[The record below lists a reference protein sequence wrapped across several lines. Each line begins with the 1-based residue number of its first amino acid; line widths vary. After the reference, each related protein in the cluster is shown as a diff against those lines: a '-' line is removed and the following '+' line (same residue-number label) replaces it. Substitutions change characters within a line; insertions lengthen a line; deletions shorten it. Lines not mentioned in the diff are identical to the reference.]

1 MRKTF
6 LFCGMA
12 LASLMAVPV
21 NALENSP
28 SPLVQVEDGSGIF
41 VTLPRMSGEA
51 ELRTASNISGTLFIN
66 GTGASETF
74 QVSCEGLTDDVE
86 LIAPAG
92 FSVSPS
98 VVSKDAKDVDVTVT
112 FNSWKNEGY
121 GILYLKSGMV
131 RRKVVLRA
139 YGTPLE
145 KKALSLDNN
154 LFVGDDAFEVT
165 KRDGFEIDAD
175 KGYTVEVKVKASD
188 EKTVFNPYFITEDG
202 YGFKGGISGK
212 GMSKYNSTSE
222 LSISN
227 PATHGGDFYNND
239 GEFHVYRYAVTPDKR
254 VFIYRDGLAVDTV
267 RMADLGNQPDW
278 TDETGDYVENLVKNP
293 GFEGEWNWSAS
304 RNIVTD
310 IEGWNVSPFDQYN
323 STQEIIDSC
332 EIDMNQDESNHALS
346 VDRYMW
352 SDGWAAAEISQI
364 VDVAPNETYSFSA
377 LAKGGLKS
385 DGTILGSLRISEVQ
399 NPDKNKKISVTSEDF
414 ETYAT
419 DYTTSADCRQLR
431 IACYLERDK
440 WGASITPIVVDNVK
454 LTGKSRL
461 YKQMIGYEN
470 SGAEVEYMTFDLTGA
485 YAPEFAVI
493 NTSVDSLSIN
503 GTGANQTFTV
513 SASALQSDKPIMI
526 TAPAGFSVSPAELP
540 YNAEN
545 AEVTVTNTSTKKGTY
560 GKLVLRSGSVRAYVA
575 LSGEGTPLEQKEIS
589 GDNIYDPASGTF
601 EISEAD
607 GFKPDMSKG
616 YTVEFKAKV
625 ADADMVFSPYFL
637 TSDGT
642 GFKGYVSGEGMG
654 KYNSSSELS
663 ISNPATHGG
672 SFYNDDDEYHVYR
685 YAVTPD
691 KRVFIYRDG
700 LAVDTV
706 RMADLGAQADWTV
719 ETGDYA
725 ENLVKNPGFE
735 GEWNWSASR
744 NIVTDIEGW
753 NVSPFDQY
761 NSTQNIANCEIDN
774 VQDYDNHALEVRR
787 YMWSDGWAAGEIS
800 QIVDVAPNETYSFSA
815 LAKGGIK
822 SDGTILGSLRI
833 REVQDSEKG
842 KNISVTSDE
851 FETYATDYT
860 TSADCKQLRISCYLE
875 RDKWGASI
883 SALTVDNVK
892 LTGKS
897 RVYKQMIGY
906 ENDGAEIEYMK
917 YDLSGA
923 YAPLASSIAVS
934 SDSLSIKGTG
944 ASQTFTVSASALQS
958 DKPIKITAP
967 AGFSVS
973 PAELPYNA
981 ENAEVTVTNTST
993 KKGTYGK
1000 LVLRSGSV
1008 RAYVA
1013 LSGEG
1018 TPLEQKEISGDNIY
1032 DPASGTFEISEADG
1046 FKPDMSKGYTVEFKA
1061 KVADADMVFSPY
1073 FLTSDGTGFKGY
1085 VSGEGM
1091 GKYNSSS
1098 ELSISNPATHGG
1110 SFYNDDDE
1118 YHVYRY
1124 AVTPDK
1130 RVFIYRD
1137 GLAVD
1142 TVRMA
1147 DLGAQADWTVETG
1160 DYAENLVKN
1169 PGFEGEWN
1177 WSASRNIVTDIE
1189 GWNVSPFDQYN
1200 STQNIANCEIDN
1212 VQDYDNHALEVRRY
1226 MWSDGWAAGE
1236 ISQIVDVAPNET
1248 YSFSALAKGGIKSDG
1263 TILGSLRIRE
1273 VQDSEKGKNISVT
1286 SDEFE
1291 TYATDYTTS
1300 ADCKQLRIV
1309 CYLERDKWGASISAL
1324 TVDNVKLT
1332 GKSRV
1337 YKQMIGYEN
1346 DGAEIEYMKY
1356 DLSGAYAPL
1365 ASSIAVS
1372 SDSLSIKGTGASQ
1385 TFTVSAS
1392 ALQSDKPIKITAPA
1406 GFSVSPAE
1414 LPYNAENAEVTVT
1427 NTSTK
1432 KGTYG
1437 KLVLRS
1443 GSARAYVHLWGEG
1456 TPLERKDI
1464 SSNQNIAVEG
1474 SDGAEVAEADG
1485 FVPDMSK
1492 GYTVEFRAKTSDL
1505 KGGVYPYFL
1514 TNDGLGFKGYVS
1526 GEGMG
1531 KYNSTSELSISNPYM
1546 VSGSFYN
1553 DDEEYHTYRYAVT
1566 SDKRVFIYRDGLAID
1581 TVRMA
1586 DLGGQADWT
1595 DETGDYVENLVK
1607 NPGFEGEWDWSAS
1620 RNIVTDI
1627 EGWNV
1632 SPFDQYNSTQTIAN
1646 CEIDNVQDYDNH
1658 ALEVRR
1664 YMWNDGWA
1672 AGEISQV
1679 VDVAPNETYSFS
1691 ALAKGGIKSD
1701 GTILGSLRIREV
1713 QDSEKGK
1720 NISVTSDEFET
1731 YATDYTTSADCK
1743 QLRIVCYLERDKWG
1757 ASISALTVDNVKLM
1771 GKSRSYKQMVG
1782 YTNVGS
1788 DIEYFT
1794 YDLTGAY
1801 APSVSEISDN
1811 TAIGDIESSDNGV
1824 KVYVDNGY
1832 VYVTGVSDD
1841 AVAVLYDLS
1850 GKMLERREL
1859 SNGNGLALPY
1869 KGVFIV
1875 KVNEYGKSNSYK
1887 VMY

>member
-51 ELRTASNISGTLFIN
+51 GLRTASNISGTLFIN

-399 NPDKNKKISVTSEDF
+399 NPDNNKKISVTSEDF

-485 YAPEFAVI
+485 YSPEFAVI
-493 NTSVDSLSIN
+493 NTSVDSLSIK
-503 GTGANQTFTV
+503 GTGASQTFTV
-513 SASALQSDKPIMI
+513 NASALQSDKPIKI

-616 YTVEFKAKV
+616 YTVEFKAKA

-815 LAKGGIK
+815 LAKGGLK
-822 SDGTILGSLRI
+822 DDGTILGSLRI

-860 TSADCKQLRISCYLE
+860 TSADCKQLRIS
-875 RDKWGASI
+875 
-883 SALTVDNVK
+883 
-892 LTGKS
+892 
-897 RVYKQMIGY
+897 
-906 ENDGAEIEYMK
+906 
-917 YDLSGA
+917 
-923 YAPLASSIAVS
+923 
-934 SDSLSIKGTG
+934 
-944 ASQTFTVSASALQS
+944 
-958 DKPIKITAP
+958 
-967 AGFSVS
+967 
-973 PAELPYNA
+973 
-981 ENAEVTVTNTST
+981 
-993 KKGTYGK
+993 
-1000 LVLRSGSV
+1000 
-1008 RAYVA
+1008 
-1013 LSGEG
+1013 
-1018 TPLEQKEISGDNIY
+1018 
-1032 DPASGTFEISEADG
+1032 
-1046 FKPDMSKGYTVEFKA
+1046 
-1061 KVADADMVFSPY
+1061 
-1073 FLTSDGTGFKGY
+1073 
-1085 VSGEGM
+1085 
-1091 GKYNSSS
+1091 
-1098 ELSISNPATHGG
+1098 
-1110 SFYNDDDE
+1110 
-1118 YHVYRY
+1118 
-1124 AVTPDK
+1124 
-1130 RVFIYRD
+1130 
-1137 GLAVD
+1137 
-1142 TVRMA
+1142 
-1147 DLGAQADWTVETG
+1147 
-1160 DYAENLVKN
+1160 
-1169 PGFEGEWN
+1169 
-1177 WSASRNIVTDIE
+1177 
-1189 GWNVSPFDQYN
+1189 
-1200 STQNIANCEIDN
+1200 
-1212 VQDYDNHALEVRRY
+1212 
-1226 MWSDGWAAGE
+1226 
-1236 ISQIVDVAPNET
+1236 
-1248 YSFSALAKGGIKSDG
+1248 
-1263 TILGSLRIRE
+1263 
-1273 VQDSEKGKNISVT
+1273 
-1286 SDEFE
+1286 
-1291 TYATDYTTS
+1291 
-1300 ADCKQLRIV
+1300 

-1492 GYTVEFRAKTSDL
+1492 GYTVELRAKTSDL

-1531 KYNSTSELSISNPYM
+1531 KYNSNSELSISNPYM

-1566 SDKRVFIYRDGLAID
+1566 PDKRVFIYRDGLAID

-1620 RNIVTDI
+1620 RNIVTNI

-1679 VDVAPNETYSFS
+1679 VDVAPNETYSLS
-1691 ALAKGGIKSD
+1691 ALAKGGLKDD

-1731 YATDYTTSADCK
+1731 YATDYTTSAECK
-1743 QLRIVCYLERDKWG
+1743 QLRISCYLERDKWG

>member
-1 MRKTF
+1 
-6 LFCGMA
+6 MA

-493 NTSVDSLSIN
+493 NTSVDSLSIK
-503 GTGANQTFTV
+503 GTGASQTFTV
-513 SASALQSDKPIMI
+513 NASALQSDKPIMI

-616 YTVEFKAKV
+616 YTVEFKAKA

-642 GFKGYVSGEGMG
+642 GFKGYVSGEGIG

-800 QIVDVAPNETYSFSA
+800 QVVDVAPNETYSFSA

-860 TSADCKQLRISCYLE
+860 TSADCKQLRIS
-875 RDKWGASI
+875 
-883 SALTVDNVK
+883 
-892 LTGKS
+892 
-897 RVYKQMIGY
+897 
-906 ENDGAEIEYMK
+906 
-917 YDLSGA
+917 
-923 YAPLASSIAVS
+923 
-934 SDSLSIKGTG
+934 
-944 ASQTFTVSASALQS
+944 
-958 DKPIKITAP
+958 
-967 AGFSVS
+967 
-973 PAELPYNA
+973 
-981 ENAEVTVTNTST
+981 
-993 KKGTYGK
+993 
-1000 LVLRSGSV
+1000 
-1008 RAYVA
+1008 
-1013 LSGEG
+1013 
-1018 TPLEQKEISGDNIY
+1018 
-1032 DPASGTFEISEADG
+1032 
-1046 FKPDMSKGYTVEFKA
+1046 
-1061 KVADADMVFSPY
+1061 
-1073 FLTSDGTGFKGY
+1073 
-1085 VSGEGM
+1085 
-1091 GKYNSSS
+1091 
-1098 ELSISNPATHGG
+1098 
-1110 SFYNDDDE
+1110 
-1118 YHVYRY
+1118 
-1124 AVTPDK
+1124 
-1130 RVFIYRD
+1130 
-1137 GLAVD
+1137 
-1142 TVRMA
+1142 
-1147 DLGAQADWTVETG
+1147 
-1160 DYAENLVKN
+1160 
-1169 PGFEGEWN
+1169 
-1177 WSASRNIVTDIE
+1177 
-1189 GWNVSPFDQYN
+1189 
-1200 STQNIANCEIDN
+1200 
-1212 VQDYDNHALEVRRY
+1212 
-1226 MWSDGWAAGE
+1226 
-1236 ISQIVDVAPNET
+1236 
-1248 YSFSALAKGGIKSDG
+1248 
-1263 TILGSLRIRE
+1263 
-1273 VQDSEKGKNISVT
+1273 
-1286 SDEFE
+1286 
-1291 TYATDYTTS
+1291 
-1300 ADCKQLRIV
+1300 

-1531 KYNSTSELSISNPYM
+1531 KYNSNSELSISNPYM

-1566 SDKRVFIYRDGLAID
+1566 PDKRVFIYRDGLAID

-1620 RNIVTDI
+1620 RNIVTNI

-1691 ALAKGGIKSD
+1691 ALAKGGLKDD

-1731 YATDYTTSADCK
+1731 YATDYTTSAECK
-1743 QLRIVCYLERDKWG
+1743 QLRISCYLERDKWG

>member
-41 VTLPRMSGEA
+41 VTLPRMSGDA

-239 GEFHVYRYAVTPDKR
+239 GGFHVYRYAVTPDKR

-493 NTSVDSLSIN
+493 NTSVDSLSIK
-503 GTGANQTFTV
+503 GTGASQTFTV
-513 SASALQSDKPIMI
+513 NASALQSDKPIMI

-560 GKLVLRSGSVRAYVA
+560 GKLVLRGGSVRAYVA

-589 GDNIYDPASGTF
+589 GDNIYAPASGTF

-616 YTVEFKAKV
+616 YTVEFKAKA

-800 QIVDVAPNETYSFSA
+800 QVVDVAPNETYSFSA

-944 ASQTFTVSASALQS
+944 ASQTFTVSASALQ
-958 DKPIKITAP
+958 
-967 AGFSVS
+967 
-973 PAELPYNA
+973 N
-981 ENAEVTVTNTST
+981 
-993 KKGTYGK
+993 
-1000 LVLRSGSV
+1000 
-1008 RAYVA
+1008 
-1013 LSGEG
+1013 
-1018 TPLEQKEISGDNIY
+1018 
-1032 DPASGTFEISEADG
+1032 
-1046 FKPDMSKGYTVEFKA
+1046 
-1061 KVADADMVFSPY
+1061 
-1073 FLTSDGTGFKGY
+1073 
-1085 VSGEGM
+1085 
-1091 GKYNSSS
+1091 
-1098 ELSISNPATHGG
+1098 
-1110 SFYNDDDE
+1110 
-1118 YHVYRY
+1118 
-1124 AVTPDK
+1124 
-1130 RVFIYRD
+1130 
-1137 GLAVD
+1137 
-1142 TVRMA
+1142 
-1147 DLGAQADWTVETG
+1147 
-1160 DYAENLVKN
+1160 
-1169 PGFEGEWN
+1169 
-1177 WSASRNIVTDIE
+1177 
-1189 GWNVSPFDQYN
+1189 
-1200 STQNIANCEIDN
+1200 
-1212 VQDYDNHALEVRRY
+1212 
-1226 MWSDGWAAGE
+1226 
-1236 ISQIVDVAPNET
+1236 
-1248 YSFSALAKGGIKSDG
+1248 
-1263 TILGSLRIRE
+1263 
-1273 VQDSEKGKNISVT
+1273 
-1286 SDEFE
+1286 
-1291 TYATDYTTS
+1291 
-1300 ADCKQLRIV
+1300 
-1309 CYLERDKWGASISAL
+1309 
-1324 TVDNVKLT
+1324 
-1332 GKSRV
+1332 
-1337 YKQMIGYEN
+1337 
-1346 DGAEIEYMKY
+1346 
-1356 DLSGAYAPL
+1356 
-1365 ASSIAVS
+1365 
-1372 SDSLSIKGTGASQ
+1372 
-1385 TFTVSAS
+1385 
-1392 ALQSDKPIKITAPA
+1392 DKPIKITAPA

-1531 KYNSTSELSISNPYM
+1531 KYNSNSELSISNPYM

-1566 SDKRVFIYRDGLAID
+1566 PDKRVFIYRDGLAID

-1632 SPFDQYNSTQTIAN
+1632 NPFDQYNSTQTIAN

-1691 ALAKGGIKSD
+1691 ALAKGGLKDD

-1731 YATDYTTSADCK
+1731 YATDYTTSAECK
-1743 QLRIVCYLERDKWG
+1743 QLRISCYLERDKWG

-1794 YDLTGAY
+1794 YDITGAY

>member
-493 NTSVDSLSIN
+493 NTSVDSLSIK
-503 GTGANQTFTV
+503 GTGASQTFTV
-513 SASALQSDKPIMI
+513 NASALQSDKPIMI

-616 YTVEFKAKV
+616 YTVEFKAK
-625 ADADMVFSPYFL
+625 ATDADMVFSPYFL

-642 GFKGYVSGEGMG
+642 GFKGYVSGEGIG

-663 ISNPATHGG
+663 ISNPATHSGE
-672 SFYNDDDEYHVYR
+672 FYNDDDEYHVYR

-800 QIVDVAPNETYSFSA
+800 QVVDVAPNETYSFSA

-958 DKPIKITAP
+958 DKPI
-967 AGFSVS
+967 
-973 PAELPYNA
+973 
-981 ENAEVTVTNTST
+981 
-993 KKGTYGK
+993 
-1000 LVLRSGSV
+1000 
-1008 RAYVA
+1008 
-1013 LSGEG
+1013 
-1018 TPLEQKEISGDNIY
+1018 
-1032 DPASGTFEISEADG
+1032 
-1046 FKPDMSKGYTVEFKA
+1046 M
-1061 KVADADMVFSPY
+1061 
-1073 FLTSDGTGFKGY
+1073 
-1085 VSGEGM
+1085 
-1091 GKYNSSS
+1091 
-1098 ELSISNPATHGG
+1098 
-1110 SFYNDDDE
+1110 
-1118 YHVYRY
+1118 
-1124 AVTPDK
+1124 
-1130 RVFIYRD
+1130 
-1137 GLAVD
+1137 
-1142 TVRMA
+1142 
-1147 DLGAQADWTVETG
+1147 
-1160 DYAENLVKN
+1160 
-1169 PGFEGEWN
+1169 
-1177 WSASRNIVTDIE
+1177 
-1189 GWNVSPFDQYN
+1189 
-1200 STQNIANCEIDN
+1200 
-1212 VQDYDNHALEVRRY
+1212 
-1226 MWSDGWAAGE
+1226 
-1236 ISQIVDVAPNET
+1236 
-1248 YSFSALAKGGIKSDG
+1248 
-1263 TILGSLRIRE
+1263 
-1273 VQDSEKGKNISVT
+1273 
-1286 SDEFE
+1286 
-1291 TYATDYTTS
+1291 
-1300 ADCKQLRIV
+1300 
-1309 CYLERDKWGASISAL
+1309 
-1324 TVDNVKLT
+1324 
-1332 GKSRV
+1332 
-1337 YKQMIGYEN
+1337 
-1346 DGAEIEYMKY
+1346 
-1356 DLSGAYAPL
+1356 
-1365 ASSIAVS
+1365 
-1372 SDSLSIKGTGASQ
+1372 
-1385 TFTVSAS
+1385 
-1392 ALQSDKPIKITAPA
+1392 ITAPA

-1566 SDKRVFIYRDGLAID
+1566 PDKRVFIYRDGLAID

-1632 SPFDQYNSTQTIAN
+1632 NPFDQYNSTQTIAN

-1664 YMWNDGWA
+1664 YMWSDGWA

-1731 YATDYTTSADCK
+1731 YATDYTTSAECK
-1743 QLRIVCYLERDKWG
+1743 QLRISCYLERDKWG

>member
-41 VTLPRMSGEA
+41 VTMPRMSGEA

-493 NTSVDSLSIN
+493 NTSVDSLSIK
-503 GTGANQTFTV
+503 GTGASQTFTV
-513 SASALQSDKPIMI
+513 NASALQSDKPIKI

-540 YNAEN
+540 YNASN

-601 EISEAD
+601 EISDAD

-616 YTVEFKAKV
+616 YTVEFKAK
-625 ADADMVFSPYFL
+625 ATDADMVFSPYFL

-800 QIVDVAPNETYSFSA
+800 QVVDVAPNETYSFSA
-815 LAKGGIK
+815 LAKGGLK
-822 SDGTILGSLRI
+822 DDGTILGSLRI

-923 YAPLASSIAVS
+923 YAPLASA
-934 SDSLSIKGTG
+934 
-944 ASQTFTVSASALQS
+944 
-958 DKPIKITAP
+958 
-967 AGFSVS
+967 
-973 PAELPYNA
+973 
-981 ENAEVTVTNTST
+981 
-993 KKGTYGK
+993 
-1000 LVLRSGSV
+1000 
-1008 RAYVA
+1008 
-1013 LSGEG
+1013 
-1018 TPLEQKEISGDNIY
+1018 
-1032 DPASGTFEISEADG
+1032 
-1046 FKPDMSKGYTVEFKA
+1046 
-1061 KVADADMVFSPY
+1061 
-1073 FLTSDGTGFKGY
+1073 
-1085 VSGEGM
+1085 
-1091 GKYNSSS
+1091 
-1098 ELSISNPATHGG
+1098 
-1110 SFYNDDDE
+1110 
-1118 YHVYRY
+1118 
-1124 AVTPDK
+1124 
-1130 RVFIYRD
+1130 
-1137 GLAVD
+1137 
-1142 TVRMA
+1142 
-1147 DLGAQADWTVETG
+1147 
-1160 DYAENLVKN
+1160 
-1169 PGFEGEWN
+1169 
-1177 WSASRNIVTDIE
+1177 
-1189 GWNVSPFDQYN
+1189 
-1200 STQNIANCEIDN
+1200 
-1212 VQDYDNHALEVRRY
+1212 
-1226 MWSDGWAAGE
+1226 
-1236 ISQIVDVAPNET
+1236 
-1248 YSFSALAKGGIKSDG
+1248 
-1263 TILGSLRIRE
+1263 
-1273 VQDSEKGKNISVT
+1273 
-1286 SDEFE
+1286 
-1291 TYATDYTTS
+1291 
-1300 ADCKQLRIV
+1300 
-1309 CYLERDKWGASISAL
+1309 
-1324 TVDNVKLT
+1324 
-1332 GKSRV
+1332 
-1337 YKQMIGYEN
+1337 
-1346 DGAEIEYMKY
+1346 
-1356 DLSGAYAPL
+1356 
-1365 ASSIAVS
+1365 IAVS

-1526 GEGMG
+1526 SEGMG
-1531 KYNSTSELSISNPYM
+1531 KYNSNSELSISNPYM

-1566 SDKRVFIYRDGLAID
+1566 PDKRVFIYRDGLAID

-1632 SPFDQYNSTQTIAN
+1632 NPFDQYNSTQTIAN

-1664 YMWNDGWA
+1664 YMWSDGWA

-1691 ALAKGGIKSD
+1691 ALAKGGLKDD

-1731 YATDYTTSADCK
+1731 YATDYTTSAECK
-1743 QLRIVCYLERDKWG
+1743 QLRISCYLERDKWG

>member
-503 GTGANQTFTV
+503 GTGASQTFTV
-513 SASALQSDKPIMI
+513 NASALQSDKPIKI

-589 GDNIYDPASGTF
+589 GDNIYDPASGIF

-616 YTVEFKAKV
+616 YTVEFKAK
-625 ADADMVFSPYFL
+625 ATDADMVFSPYFL

-800 QIVDVAPNETYSFSA
+800 QVVDVAPNETYSFSA

-923 YAPLASSIAVS
+923 YAPLASAIAVS
-934 SDSLSIKGTG
+934 SDS
-944 ASQTFTVSASALQS
+944 
-958 DKPIKITAP
+958 
-967 AGFSVS
+967 
-973 PAELPYNA
+973 
-981 ENAEVTVTNTST
+981 
-993 KKGTYGK
+993 
-1000 LVLRSGSV
+1000 
-1008 RAYVA
+1008 
-1013 LSGEG
+1013 
-1018 TPLEQKEISGDNIY
+1018 
-1032 DPASGTFEISEADG
+1032 
-1046 FKPDMSKGYTVEFKA
+1046 M
-1061 KVADADMVFSPY
+1061 
-1073 FLTSDGTGFKGY
+1073 
-1085 VSGEGM
+1085 
-1091 GKYNSSS
+1091 
-1098 ELSISNPATHGG
+1098 
-1110 SFYNDDDE
+1110 
-1118 YHVYRY
+1118 
-1124 AVTPDK
+1124 
-1130 RVFIYRD
+1130 
-1137 GLAVD
+1137 
-1142 TVRMA
+1142 
-1147 DLGAQADWTVETG
+1147 
-1160 DYAENLVKN
+1160 
-1169 PGFEGEWN
+1169 
-1177 WSASRNIVTDIE
+1177 
-1189 GWNVSPFDQYN
+1189 
-1200 STQNIANCEIDN
+1200 
-1212 VQDYDNHALEVRRY
+1212 
-1226 MWSDGWAAGE
+1226 
-1236 ISQIVDVAPNET
+1236 
-1248 YSFSALAKGGIKSDG
+1248 
-1263 TILGSLRIRE
+1263 
-1273 VQDSEKGKNISVT
+1273 
-1286 SDEFE
+1286 
-1291 TYATDYTTS
+1291 
-1300 ADCKQLRIV
+1300 
-1309 CYLERDKWGASISAL
+1309 
-1324 TVDNVKLT
+1324 
-1332 GKSRV
+1332 
-1337 YKQMIGYEN
+1337 
-1346 DGAEIEYMKY
+1346 
-1356 DLSGAYAPL
+1356 
-1365 ASSIAVS
+1365 
-1372 SDSLSIKGTGASQ
+1372 SIKGTGASQ

-1531 KYNSTSELSISNPYM
+1531 KYNSNSELSISNPYM

-1566 SDKRVFIYRDGLAID
+1566 PDKRVFIYRDGLAID

-1620 RNIVTDI
+1620 RNIVTNI

-1691 ALAKGGIKSD
+1691 ALAKGGLKDD

-1731 YATDYTTSADCK
+1731 YATDYTTSAECK
-1743 QLRIVCYLERDKWG
+1743 QLRISCYLERDKWG

>member
-41 VTLPRMSGEA
+41 VTMPRMSGEA

-493 NTSVDSLSIN
+493 NTSVDSLSIK
-503 GTGANQTFTV
+503 GTGASQTFTV
-513 SASALQSDKPIMI
+513 NASALQSDKPIKI

-540 YNAEN
+540 YNASN

-601 EISEAD
+601 EISDAD

-616 YTVEFKAKV
+616 YTVEFKAK
-625 ADADMVFSPYFL
+625 ATDADMVFSPYFL

-663 ISNPATHGG
+663 ISNPATHSGE
-672 SFYNDDDEYHVYR
+672 FYNDDDEYHVYR

-800 QIVDVAPNETYSFSA
+800 QVVDVAPNETYSFSA

-923 YAPLASSIAVS
+923 YAPLASA
-934 SDSLSIKGTG
+934 
-944 ASQTFTVSASALQS
+944 
-958 DKPIKITAP
+958 
-967 AGFSVS
+967 
-973 PAELPYNA
+973 
-981 ENAEVTVTNTST
+981 
-993 KKGTYGK
+993 
-1000 LVLRSGSV
+1000 
-1008 RAYVA
+1008 
-1013 LSGEG
+1013 
-1018 TPLEQKEISGDNIY
+1018 
-1032 DPASGTFEISEADG
+1032 
-1046 FKPDMSKGYTVEFKA
+1046 
-1061 KVADADMVFSPY
+1061 
-1073 FLTSDGTGFKGY
+1073 
-1085 VSGEGM
+1085 
-1091 GKYNSSS
+1091 
-1098 ELSISNPATHGG
+1098 
-1110 SFYNDDDE
+1110 
-1118 YHVYRY
+1118 
-1124 AVTPDK
+1124 
-1130 RVFIYRD
+1130 
-1137 GLAVD
+1137 
-1142 TVRMA
+1142 
-1147 DLGAQADWTVETG
+1147 
-1160 DYAENLVKN
+1160 
-1169 PGFEGEWN
+1169 
-1177 WSASRNIVTDIE
+1177 
-1189 GWNVSPFDQYN
+1189 
-1200 STQNIANCEIDN
+1200 
-1212 VQDYDNHALEVRRY
+1212 
-1226 MWSDGWAAGE
+1226 
-1236 ISQIVDVAPNET
+1236 
-1248 YSFSALAKGGIKSDG
+1248 
-1263 TILGSLRIRE
+1263 
-1273 VQDSEKGKNISVT
+1273 
-1286 SDEFE
+1286 
-1291 TYATDYTTS
+1291 
-1300 ADCKQLRIV
+1300 
-1309 CYLERDKWGASISAL
+1309 
-1324 TVDNVKLT
+1324 
-1332 GKSRV
+1332 
-1337 YKQMIGYEN
+1337 
-1346 DGAEIEYMKY
+1346 
-1356 DLSGAYAPL
+1356 
-1365 ASSIAVS
+1365 IAVS

-1526 GEGMG
+1526 SEGMG
-1531 KYNSTSELSISNPYM
+1531 KYNSNSELSISNPYM

-1566 SDKRVFIYRDGLAID
+1566 PDKRVFIYRDGLAID

-1632 SPFDQYNSTQTIAN
+1632 NPFDQYNSTQTIAN

-1664 YMWNDGWA
+1664 YMWSDGWA

-1691 ALAKGGIKSD
+1691 ALAKGGLKDD

-1731 YATDYTTSADCK
+1731 YATDYTTSAECK
-1743 QLRIVCYLERDKWG
+1743 QLRISCYLERDKWG

>member
-12 LASLMAVPV
+12 LASLMAAPV

-41 VTLPRMSGEA
+41 VTLPRMSGDA

-493 NTSVDSLSIN
+493 NTSVDSLSIK
-503 GTGANQTFTV
+503 GTGASQTFTV
-513 SASALQSDKPIMI
+513 NASALQSDKPIKI

-616 YTVEFKAKV
+616 YTVEFKAK
-625 ADADMVFSPYFL
+625 ATDADMVFSPYFL

-642 GFKGYVSGEGMG
+642 GFKGYVSGEGIG

-706 RMADLGAQADWTV
+706 RMADLGTQADWTV

-944 ASQTFTVSASALQS
+944 ASQTFTV
-958 DKPIKITAP
+958 
-967 AGFSVS
+967 
-973 PAELPYNA
+973 N
-981 ENAEVTVTNTST
+981 
-993 KKGTYGK
+993 
-1000 LVLRSGSV
+1000 
-1008 RAYVA
+1008 
-1013 LSGEG
+1013 
-1018 TPLEQKEISGDNIY
+1018 
-1032 DPASGTFEISEADG
+1032 
-1046 FKPDMSKGYTVEFKA
+1046 
-1061 KVADADMVFSPY
+1061 
-1073 FLTSDGTGFKGY
+1073 
-1085 VSGEGM
+1085 
-1091 GKYNSSS
+1091 
-1098 ELSISNPATHGG
+1098 
-1110 SFYNDDDE
+1110 
-1118 YHVYRY
+1118 
-1124 AVTPDK
+1124 
-1130 RVFIYRD
+1130 
-1137 GLAVD
+1137 
-1142 TVRMA
+1142 
-1147 DLGAQADWTVETG
+1147 
-1160 DYAENLVKN
+1160 
-1169 PGFEGEWN
+1169 
-1177 WSASRNIVTDIE
+1177 
-1189 GWNVSPFDQYN
+1189 
-1200 STQNIANCEIDN
+1200 
-1212 VQDYDNHALEVRRY
+1212 
-1226 MWSDGWAAGE
+1226 
-1236 ISQIVDVAPNET
+1236 
-1248 YSFSALAKGGIKSDG
+1248 
-1263 TILGSLRIRE
+1263 
-1273 VQDSEKGKNISVT
+1273 
-1286 SDEFE
+1286 
-1291 TYATDYTTS
+1291 
-1300 ADCKQLRIV
+1300 
-1309 CYLERDKWGASISAL
+1309 
-1324 TVDNVKLT
+1324 
-1332 GKSRV
+1332 
-1337 YKQMIGYEN
+1337 
-1346 DGAEIEYMKY
+1346 
-1356 DLSGAYAPL
+1356 
-1365 ASSIAVS
+1365 
-1372 SDSLSIKGTGASQ
+1372 
-1385 TFTVSAS
+1385 AS

-1566 SDKRVFIYRDGLAID
+1566 PDKRVFIYRDGLAID

-1691 ALAKGGIKSD
+1691 ALAKGGLKDD

-1731 YATDYTTSADCK
+1731 YATDYTTSAECK
-1743 QLRIVCYLERDKWG
+1743 QLRISCYLERDKWG
-1757 ASISALTVDNVKLM
+1757 ASISALTVDNVQLM

-1832 VYVTGVSDD
+1832 VYVTGVYDD

>member
-503 GTGANQTFTV
+503 GTGASQTFTV
-513 SASALQSDKPIMI
+513 NASALQSDKPIKI

-616 YTVEFKAKV
+616 YTVEFKAKA

-1000 LVLRSGSV
+1000 LVLRSGS
-1008 RAYVA
+1008 
-1013 LSGEG
+1013 
-1018 TPLEQKEISGDNIY
+1018 
-1032 DPASGTFEISEADG
+1032 
-1046 FKPDMSKGYTVEFKA
+1046 
-1061 KVADADMVFSPY
+1061 
-1073 FLTSDGTGFKGY
+1073 
-1085 VSGEGM
+1085 
-1091 GKYNSSS
+1091 
-1098 ELSISNPATHGG
+1098 
-1110 SFYNDDDE
+1110 
-1118 YHVYRY
+1118 
-1124 AVTPDK
+1124 
-1130 RVFIYRD
+1130 
-1137 GLAVD
+1137 
-1142 TVRMA
+1142 
-1147 DLGAQADWTVETG
+1147 
-1160 DYAENLVKN
+1160 
-1169 PGFEGEWN
+1169 
-1177 WSASRNIVTDIE
+1177 
-1189 GWNVSPFDQYN
+1189 
-1200 STQNIANCEIDN
+1200 
-1212 VQDYDNHALEVRRY
+1212 
-1226 MWSDGWAAGE
+1226 
-1236 ISQIVDVAPNET
+1236 
-1248 YSFSALAKGGIKSDG
+1248 
-1263 TILGSLRIRE
+1263 
-1273 VQDSEKGKNISVT
+1273 
-1286 SDEFE
+1286 
-1291 TYATDYTTS
+1291 
-1300 ADCKQLRIV
+1300 
-1309 CYLERDKWGASISAL
+1309 
-1324 TVDNVKLT
+1324 
-1332 GKSRV
+1332 
-1337 YKQMIGYEN
+1337 
-1346 DGAEIEYMKY
+1346 
-1356 DLSGAYAPL
+1356 
-1365 ASSIAVS
+1365 
-1372 SDSLSIKGTGASQ
+1372 
-1385 TFTVSAS
+1385 
-1392 ALQSDKPIKITAPA
+1392 
-1406 GFSVSPAE
+1406 
-1414 LPYNAENAEVTVT
+1414 
-1427 NTSTK
+1427 
-1432 KGTYG
+1432 
-1437 KLVLRS
+1437 
-1443 GSARAYVHLWGEG
+1443 ARAYVHLWGEG
-1456 TPLERKDI
+1456 TPLERRDI

-1566 SDKRVFIYRDGLAID
+1566 PDKRVFIYRDGLAID

-1620 RNIVTDI
+1620 RNIVTNI

-1691 ALAKGGIKSD
+1691 ALAKGGLKDD

-1731 YATDYTTSADCK
+1731 YATDYTTSAECK
-1743 QLRIVCYLERDKWG
+1743 QLRISCYLERDKWG

>member
-51 ELRTASNISGTLFIN
+51 GLRTASNISGTLFIN

-454 LTGKSRL
+454 LTGKLRL

-493 NTSVDSLSIN
+493 NTSVDSLSIK
-503 GTGANQTFTV
+503 GTGASQTFTV
-513 SASALQSDKPIMI
+513 NASALQSDKPIMI

-616 YTVEFKAKV
+616 YTVEFKAKA

-923 YAPLASSIAVS
+923 YAPLASAIAVS
-934 SDSLSIKGTG
+934 SDS
-944 ASQTFTVSASALQS
+944 
-958 DKPIKITAP
+958 
-967 AGFSVS
+967 
-973 PAELPYNA
+973 
-981 ENAEVTVTNTST
+981 
-993 KKGTYGK
+993 
-1000 LVLRSGSV
+1000 
-1008 RAYVA
+1008 
-1013 LSGEG
+1013 
-1018 TPLEQKEISGDNIY
+1018 
-1032 DPASGTFEISEADG
+1032 
-1046 FKPDMSKGYTVEFKA
+1046 M
-1061 KVADADMVFSPY
+1061 
-1073 FLTSDGTGFKGY
+1073 
-1085 VSGEGM
+1085 
-1091 GKYNSSS
+1091 
-1098 ELSISNPATHGG
+1098 
-1110 SFYNDDDE
+1110 
-1118 YHVYRY
+1118 
-1124 AVTPDK
+1124 
-1130 RVFIYRD
+1130 
-1137 GLAVD
+1137 
-1142 TVRMA
+1142 
-1147 DLGAQADWTVETG
+1147 
-1160 DYAENLVKN
+1160 
-1169 PGFEGEWN
+1169 
-1177 WSASRNIVTDIE
+1177 
-1189 GWNVSPFDQYN
+1189 
-1200 STQNIANCEIDN
+1200 
-1212 VQDYDNHALEVRRY
+1212 
-1226 MWSDGWAAGE
+1226 
-1236 ISQIVDVAPNET
+1236 
-1248 YSFSALAKGGIKSDG
+1248 
-1263 TILGSLRIRE
+1263 
-1273 VQDSEKGKNISVT
+1273 
-1286 SDEFE
+1286 
-1291 TYATDYTTS
+1291 
-1300 ADCKQLRIV
+1300 
-1309 CYLERDKWGASISAL
+1309 
-1324 TVDNVKLT
+1324 
-1332 GKSRV
+1332 
-1337 YKQMIGYEN
+1337 
-1346 DGAEIEYMKY
+1346 
-1356 DLSGAYAPL
+1356 
-1365 ASSIAVS
+1365 
-1372 SDSLSIKGTGASQ
+1372 SIKGTGASQ

-1566 SDKRVFIYRDGLAID
+1566 PDKRVFIYRDGLAID

-1620 RNIVTDI
+1620 RNIVTNI

-1691 ALAKGGIKSD
+1691 ALAKGGLKDD

-1731 YATDYTTSADCK
+1731 YATDYTTSAECK
-1743 QLRIVCYLERDKWG
+1743 QLRISCYLERDKWG

>member
-145 KKALSLDNN
+145 KKALSLGNN

-503 GTGANQTFTV
+503 GTGASQTFTV
-513 SASALQSDKPIMI
+513 NASALQSDKPIKI

-616 YTVEFKAKV
+616 YTVEFKAK
-625 ADADMVFSPYFL
+625 ATDADMVFSPYFL

-642 GFKGYVSGEGMG
+642 GFKGYVSGEGIG

-663 ISNPATHGG
+663 ISNPATHSGE
-672 SFYNDDDEYHVYR
+672 FYNDDDEYHVYR

-923 YAPLASSIAVS
+923 YAPLASAIAVS
-934 SDSLSIKGTG
+934 SDS
-944 ASQTFTVSASALQS
+944 
-958 DKPIKITAP
+958 
-967 AGFSVS
+967 
-973 PAELPYNA
+973 
-981 ENAEVTVTNTST
+981 
-993 KKGTYGK
+993 
-1000 LVLRSGSV
+1000 
-1008 RAYVA
+1008 
-1013 LSGEG
+1013 
-1018 TPLEQKEISGDNIY
+1018 
-1032 DPASGTFEISEADG
+1032 
-1046 FKPDMSKGYTVEFKA
+1046 M
-1061 KVADADMVFSPY
+1061 
-1073 FLTSDGTGFKGY
+1073 
-1085 VSGEGM
+1085 
-1091 GKYNSSS
+1091 
-1098 ELSISNPATHGG
+1098 
-1110 SFYNDDDE
+1110 
-1118 YHVYRY
+1118 
-1124 AVTPDK
+1124 
-1130 RVFIYRD
+1130 
-1137 GLAVD
+1137 
-1142 TVRMA
+1142 
-1147 DLGAQADWTVETG
+1147 
-1160 DYAENLVKN
+1160 
-1169 PGFEGEWN
+1169 
-1177 WSASRNIVTDIE
+1177 
-1189 GWNVSPFDQYN
+1189 
-1200 STQNIANCEIDN
+1200 
-1212 VQDYDNHALEVRRY
+1212 
-1226 MWSDGWAAGE
+1226 
-1236 ISQIVDVAPNET
+1236 
-1248 YSFSALAKGGIKSDG
+1248 
-1263 TILGSLRIRE
+1263 
-1273 VQDSEKGKNISVT
+1273 
-1286 SDEFE
+1286 
-1291 TYATDYTTS
+1291 
-1300 ADCKQLRIV
+1300 
-1309 CYLERDKWGASISAL
+1309 
-1324 TVDNVKLT
+1324 
-1332 GKSRV
+1332 
-1337 YKQMIGYEN
+1337 
-1346 DGAEIEYMKY
+1346 
-1356 DLSGAYAPL
+1356 
-1365 ASSIAVS
+1365 
-1372 SDSLSIKGTGASQ
+1372 SIKGTGASQ

-1531 KYNSTSELSISNPYM
+1531 KYNSNSELSISNPYM

-1566 SDKRVFIYRDGLAID
+1566 PDKRVFIYRDGLAID

-1632 SPFDQYNSTQTIAN
+1632 NPFDQYNSTQTIAN

-1664 YMWNDGWA
+1664 YMWSDGWA

-1691 ALAKGGIKSD
+1691 ALAKGGLKDD

-1731 YATDYTTSADCK
+1731 YATDYTTSAECK
-1743 QLRIVCYLERDKWG
+1743 QLRISCYLERDKWG

>member
-493 NTSVDSLSIN
+493 NTSVDSLSIK
-503 GTGANQTFTV
+503 GTGASQTFTV
-513 SASALQSDKPIMI
+513 NASALQSDKPIMI

-575 LSGEGTPLEQKEIS
+575 LSGEGTPLEQKEIT
-589 GDNIYDPASGTF
+589 GDNIYDAASGTF
-601 EISEAD
+601 EISDAD

-616 YTVEFKAKV
+616 YTVEFKVKA
-625 ADADMVFSPYFL
+625 ADADKVFSPYFL
-637 TSDGT
+637 TSDGL

-923 YAPLASSIAVS
+923 YAPLASAIAVS
-934 SDSLSIKGTG
+934 SDS
-944 ASQTFTVSASALQS
+944 
-958 DKPIKITAP
+958 
-967 AGFSVS
+967 
-973 PAELPYNA
+973 
-981 ENAEVTVTNTST
+981 
-993 KKGTYGK
+993 
-1000 LVLRSGSV
+1000 
-1008 RAYVA
+1008 
-1013 LSGEG
+1013 
-1018 TPLEQKEISGDNIY
+1018 
-1032 DPASGTFEISEADG
+1032 
-1046 FKPDMSKGYTVEFKA
+1046 M
-1061 KVADADMVFSPY
+1061 
-1073 FLTSDGTGFKGY
+1073 
-1085 VSGEGM
+1085 
-1091 GKYNSSS
+1091 
-1098 ELSISNPATHGG
+1098 
-1110 SFYNDDDE
+1110 
-1118 YHVYRY
+1118 
-1124 AVTPDK
+1124 
-1130 RVFIYRD
+1130 
-1137 GLAVD
+1137 
-1142 TVRMA
+1142 
-1147 DLGAQADWTVETG
+1147 
-1160 DYAENLVKN
+1160 
-1169 PGFEGEWN
+1169 
-1177 WSASRNIVTDIE
+1177 
-1189 GWNVSPFDQYN
+1189 
-1200 STQNIANCEIDN
+1200 
-1212 VQDYDNHALEVRRY
+1212 
-1226 MWSDGWAAGE
+1226 
-1236 ISQIVDVAPNET
+1236 
-1248 YSFSALAKGGIKSDG
+1248 
-1263 TILGSLRIRE
+1263 
-1273 VQDSEKGKNISVT
+1273 
-1286 SDEFE
+1286 
-1291 TYATDYTTS
+1291 
-1300 ADCKQLRIV
+1300 
-1309 CYLERDKWGASISAL
+1309 
-1324 TVDNVKLT
+1324 
-1332 GKSRV
+1332 
-1337 YKQMIGYEN
+1337 
-1346 DGAEIEYMKY
+1346 
-1356 DLSGAYAPL
+1356 
-1365 ASSIAVS
+1365 
-1372 SDSLSIKGTGASQ
+1372 SIKGTGASQ

-1566 SDKRVFIYRDGLAID
+1566 PDKRVFIYRDGLAID

-1632 SPFDQYNSTQTIAN
+1632 NPFDQYNSTQTIAN

-1664 YMWNDGWA
+1664 YMWSDGWA

-1691 ALAKGGIKSD
+1691 ALAKGGLKDD

-1731 YATDYTTSADCK
+1731 YATDYTTSAECK
-1743 QLRIVCYLERDKWG
+1743 QLRISCYLERDKWG

>member
-1 MRKTF
+1 
-6 LFCGMA
+6 
-12 LASLMAVPV
+12 
-21 NALENSP
+21 
-28 SPLVQVEDGSGIF
+28 
-41 VTLPRMSGEA
+41 
-51 ELRTASNISGTLFIN
+51 
-66 GTGASETF
+66 
-74 QVSCEGLTDDVE
+74 
-86 LIAPAG
+86 
-92 FSVSPS
+92 
-98 VVSKDAKDVDVTVT
+98 
-112 FNSWKNEGY
+112 
-121 GILYLKSGMV
+121 
-131 RRKVVLRA
+131 
-139 YGTPLE
+139 
-145 KKALSLDNN
+145 
-154 LFVGDDAFEVT
+154 
-165 KRDGFEIDAD
+165 
-175 KGYTVEVKVKASD
+175 
-188 EKTVFNPYFITEDG
+188 
-202 YGFKGGISGK
+202 
-212 GMSKYNSTSE
+212 
-222 LSISN
+222 
-227 PATHGGDFYNND
+227 
-239 GEFHVYRYAVTPDKR
+239 
-254 VFIYRDGLAVDTV
+254 
-267 RMADLGNQPDW
+267 
-278 TDETGDYVENLVKNP
+278 
-293 GFEGEWNWSAS
+293 
-304 RNIVTD
+304 
-310 IEGWNVSPFDQYN
+310 
-323 STQEIIDSC
+323 
-332 EIDMNQDESNHALS
+332 
-346 VDRYMW
+346 
-352 SDGWAAAEISQI
+352 
-364 VDVAPNETYSFSA
+364 
-377 LAKGGLKS
+377 
-385 DGTILGSLRISEVQ
+385 
-399 NPDKNKKISVTSEDF
+399 
-414 ETYAT
+414 
-419 DYTTSADCRQLR
+419 
-431 IACYLERDK
+431 
-440 WGASITPIVVDNVK
+440 
-454 LTGKSRL
+454 
-461 YKQMIGYEN
+461 
-470 SGAEVEYMTFDLTGA
+470 
-485 YAPEFAVI
+485 
-493 NTSVDSLSIN
+493 
-503 GTGANQTFTV
+503 
-513 SASALQSDKPIMI
+513 
-526 TAPAGFSVSPAELP
+526 
-540 YNAEN
+540 
-545 AEVTVTNTSTKKGTY
+545 
-560 GKLVLRSGSVRAYVA
+560 
-575 LSGEGTPLEQKEIS
+575 
-589 GDNIYDPASGTF
+589 
-601 EISEAD
+601 
-607 GFKPDMSKG
+607 
-616 YTVEFKAKV
+616 
-625 ADADMVFSPYFL
+625 
-637 TSDGT
+637 
-642 GFKGYVSGEGMG
+642 
-654 KYNSSSELS
+654 
-663 ISNPATHGG
+663 
-672 SFYNDDDEYHVYR
+672 
-685 YAVTPD
+685 
-691 KRVFIYRDG
+691 
-700 LAVDTV
+700 
-706 RMADLGAQADWTV
+706 
-719 ETGDYA
+719 
-725 ENLVKNPGFE
+725 
-735 GEWNWSASR
+735 
-744 NIVTDIEGW
+744 
-753 NVSPFDQY
+753 
-761 NSTQNIANCEIDN
+761 
-774 VQDYDNHALEVRR
+774 
-787 YMWSDGWAAGEIS
+787 
-800 QIVDVAPNETYSFSA
+800 
-815 LAKGGIK
+815 
-822 SDGTILGSLRI
+822 
-833 REVQDSEKG
+833 
-842 KNISVTSDE
+842 
-851 FETYATDYT
+851 
-860 TSADCKQLRISCYLE
+860 
-875 RDKWGASI
+875 
-883 SALTVDNVK
+883 
-892 LTGKS
+892 
-897 RVYKQMIGY
+897 
-906 ENDGAEIEYMK
+906 
-917 YDLSGA
+917 
-923 YAPLASSIAVS
+923 
-934 SDSLSIKGTG
+934 
-944 ASQTFTVSASALQS
+944 
-958 DKPIKITAP
+958 
-967 AGFSVS
+967 
-973 PAELPYNA
+973 
-981 ENAEVTVTNTST
+981 
-993 KKGTYGK
+993 
-1000 LVLRSGSV
+1000 
-1008 RAYVA
+1008 
-1013 LSGEG
+1013 
-1018 TPLEQKEISGDNIY
+1018 
-1032 DPASGTFEISEADG
+1032 
-1046 FKPDMSKGYTVEFKA
+1046 
-1061 KVADADMVFSPY
+1061 
-1073 FLTSDGTGFKGY
+1073 
-1085 VSGEGM
+1085 
-1091 GKYNSSS
+1091 
-1098 ELSISNPATHGG
+1098 
-1110 SFYNDDDE
+1110 
-1118 YHVYRY
+1118 
-1124 AVTPDK
+1124 
-1130 RVFIYRD
+1130 
-1137 GLAVD
+1137 
-1142 TVRMA
+1142 
-1147 DLGAQADWTVETG
+1147 
-1160 DYAENLVKN
+1160 
-1169 PGFEGEWN
+1169 
-1177 WSASRNIVTDIE
+1177 
-1189 GWNVSPFDQYN
+1189 
-1200 STQNIANCEIDN
+1200 
-1212 VQDYDNHALEVRRY
+1212 

-1365 ASSIAVS
+1365 ASAIAVS
-1372 SDSLSIKGTGASQ
+1372 SDSMSIKGTGASQ

-1531 KYNSTSELSISNPYM
+1531 KYNSNSELSISNPYM

-1566 SDKRVFIYRDGLAID
+1566 PDKRVFIYRDGLAID

-1620 RNIVTDI
+1620 RNIVTNI

-1691 ALAKGGIKSD
+1691 ALAKGGLKDD

-1731 YATDYTTSADCK
+1731 YATDYTTSAECK
-1743 QLRIVCYLERDKWG
+1743 QLRISCYLERDKWG

>member
-493 NTSVDSLSIN
+493 NTSVDSLSIK
-503 GTGANQTFTV
+503 GTGASQTFTV
-513 SASALQSDKPIMI
+513 NASALQSDKPIMI

-616 YTVEFKAKV
+616 YTVEFKAKA

-800 QIVDVAPNETYSFSA
+800 QVVDVAPNETYSFSA

-860 TSADCKQLRISCYLE
+860 TSADCKQLRIS
-875 RDKWGASI
+875 
-883 SALTVDNVK
+883 
-892 LTGKS
+892 
-897 RVYKQMIGY
+897 
-906 ENDGAEIEYMK
+906 
-917 YDLSGA
+917 
-923 YAPLASSIAVS
+923 
-934 SDSLSIKGTG
+934 
-944 ASQTFTVSASALQS
+944 
-958 DKPIKITAP
+958 
-967 AGFSVS
+967 
-973 PAELPYNA
+973 
-981 ENAEVTVTNTST
+981 
-993 KKGTYGK
+993 
-1000 LVLRSGSV
+1000 
-1008 RAYVA
+1008 
-1013 LSGEG
+1013 
-1018 TPLEQKEISGDNIY
+1018 
-1032 DPASGTFEISEADG
+1032 
-1046 FKPDMSKGYTVEFKA
+1046 
-1061 KVADADMVFSPY
+1061 
-1073 FLTSDGTGFKGY
+1073 
-1085 VSGEGM
+1085 
-1091 GKYNSSS
+1091 
-1098 ELSISNPATHGG
+1098 
-1110 SFYNDDDE
+1110 
-1118 YHVYRY
+1118 
-1124 AVTPDK
+1124 
-1130 RVFIYRD
+1130 
-1137 GLAVD
+1137 
-1142 TVRMA
+1142 
-1147 DLGAQADWTVETG
+1147 
-1160 DYAENLVKN
+1160 
-1169 PGFEGEWN
+1169 
-1177 WSASRNIVTDIE
+1177 
-1189 GWNVSPFDQYN
+1189 
-1200 STQNIANCEIDN
+1200 
-1212 VQDYDNHALEVRRY
+1212 
-1226 MWSDGWAAGE
+1226 
-1236 ISQIVDVAPNET
+1236 
-1248 YSFSALAKGGIKSDG
+1248 
-1263 TILGSLRIRE
+1263 
-1273 VQDSEKGKNISVT
+1273 
-1286 SDEFE
+1286 
-1291 TYATDYTTS
+1291 
-1300 ADCKQLRIV
+1300 

-1531 KYNSTSELSISNPYM
+1531 KYNSNSELSISNPYM

-1566 SDKRVFIYRDGLAID
+1566 PDKRVFIYRDGLAID

-1620 RNIVTDI
+1620 RNIVTNI

-1691 ALAKGGIKSD
+1691 ALAKGGLKDD

-1731 YATDYTTSADCK
+1731 YATDYTTSAECK
-1743 QLRIVCYLERDKWG
+1743 QLRISCYLERDKWG

-1875 KVNEYGKSNSYK
+1875 KVNEYGRSNSYK

>member
-493 NTSVDSLSIN
+493 NTSVDSLSIK
-503 GTGANQTFTV
+503 GTGASQTFTV
-513 SASALQSDKPIMI
+513 NASALQSDKPIMI

-616 YTVEFKAKV
+616 YTVEFKAKA

-642 GFKGYVSGEGMG
+642 GFKGYVSGEGIG

-800 QIVDVAPNETYSFSA
+800 QVVDVAPNETYSFSA

-923 YAPLASSIAVS
+923 YAPLASAIAVS
-934 SDSLSIKGTG
+934 SDSML
-944 ASQTFTVSASALQS
+944 
-958 DKPIKITAP
+958 
-967 AGFSVS
+967 
-973 PAELPYNA
+973 
-981 ENAEVTVTNTST
+981 
-993 KKGTYGK
+993 
-1000 LVLRSGSV
+1000 
-1008 RAYVA
+1008 
-1013 LSGEG
+1013 
-1018 TPLEQKEISGDNIY
+1018 
-1032 DPASGTFEISEADG
+1032 
-1046 FKPDMSKGYTVEFKA
+1046 
-1061 KVADADMVFSPY
+1061 
-1073 FLTSDGTGFKGY
+1073 
-1085 VSGEGM
+1085 
-1091 GKYNSSS
+1091 
-1098 ELSISNPATHGG
+1098 
-1110 SFYNDDDE
+1110 
-1118 YHVYRY
+1118 
-1124 AVTPDK
+1124 
-1130 RVFIYRD
+1130 
-1137 GLAVD
+1137 
-1142 TVRMA
+1142 
-1147 DLGAQADWTVETG
+1147 
-1160 DYAENLVKN
+1160 
-1169 PGFEGEWN
+1169 
-1177 WSASRNIVTDIE
+1177 
-1189 GWNVSPFDQYN
+1189 
-1200 STQNIANCEIDN
+1200 
-1212 VQDYDNHALEVRRY
+1212 
-1226 MWSDGWAAGE
+1226 
-1236 ISQIVDVAPNET
+1236 
-1248 YSFSALAKGGIKSDG
+1248 
-1263 TILGSLRIRE
+1263 
-1273 VQDSEKGKNISVT
+1273 
-1286 SDEFE
+1286 
-1291 TYATDYTTS
+1291 
-1300 ADCKQLRIV
+1300 
-1309 CYLERDKWGASISAL
+1309 
-1324 TVDNVKLT
+1324 
-1332 GKSRV
+1332 
-1337 YKQMIGYEN
+1337 
-1346 DGAEIEYMKY
+1346 
-1356 DLSGAYAPL
+1356 
-1365 ASSIAVS
+1365 
-1372 SDSLSIKGTGASQ
+1372 IKGTGASQ

-1566 SDKRVFIYRDGLAID
+1566 PDKRVFIYRDGLAID

-1632 SPFDQYNSTQTIAN
+1632 NPFDQYNSTQTIAN

-1664 YMWNDGWA
+1664 YMWSDGWA

-1691 ALAKGGIKSD
+1691 ALAKGGLKDD

-1731 YATDYTTSADCK
+1731 YATDYTTSAECK
-1743 QLRIVCYLERDKWG
+1743 QLRISCYLERDKWG

>member
-51 ELRTASNISGTLFIN
+51 GLRTASNISGTLFIN

-419 DYTTSADCRQLR
+419 DYTTSADCRQLS

-493 NTSVDSLSIN
+493 NTSVDSLSIK
-503 GTGANQTFTV
+503 GTGASQTFTV
-513 SASALQSDKPIMI
+513 NASALQSDKPIMI

-575 LSGEGTPLEQKEIS
+575 LSGEGTSLEQKEIS

-616 YTVEFKAKV
+616 YTVEFKAK
-625 ADADMVFSPYFL
+625 ATDADMVFSPYFL

-815 LAKGGIK
+815 LAKGGLK
-822 SDGTILGSLRI
+822 DDGTILGSLRI

-860 TSADCKQLRISCYLE
+860 TSADCKQLRIS
-875 RDKWGASI
+875 
-883 SALTVDNVK
+883 
-892 LTGKS
+892 
-897 RVYKQMIGY
+897 
-906 ENDGAEIEYMK
+906 
-917 YDLSGA
+917 
-923 YAPLASSIAVS
+923 
-934 SDSLSIKGTG
+934 
-944 ASQTFTVSASALQS
+944 
-958 DKPIKITAP
+958 
-967 AGFSVS
+967 
-973 PAELPYNA
+973 
-981 ENAEVTVTNTST
+981 
-993 KKGTYGK
+993 
-1000 LVLRSGSV
+1000 
-1008 RAYVA
+1008 
-1013 LSGEG
+1013 
-1018 TPLEQKEISGDNIY
+1018 
-1032 DPASGTFEISEADG
+1032 
-1046 FKPDMSKGYTVEFKA
+1046 
-1061 KVADADMVFSPY
+1061 
-1073 FLTSDGTGFKGY
+1073 
-1085 VSGEGM
+1085 
-1091 GKYNSSS
+1091 
-1098 ELSISNPATHGG
+1098 
-1110 SFYNDDDE
+1110 
-1118 YHVYRY
+1118 
-1124 AVTPDK
+1124 
-1130 RVFIYRD
+1130 
-1137 GLAVD
+1137 
-1142 TVRMA
+1142 
-1147 DLGAQADWTVETG
+1147 
-1160 DYAENLVKN
+1160 
-1169 PGFEGEWN
+1169 
-1177 WSASRNIVTDIE
+1177 
-1189 GWNVSPFDQYN
+1189 
-1200 STQNIANCEIDN
+1200 
-1212 VQDYDNHALEVRRY
+1212 
-1226 MWSDGWAAGE
+1226 
-1236 ISQIVDVAPNET
+1236 
-1248 YSFSALAKGGIKSDG
+1248 
-1263 TILGSLRIRE
+1263 
-1273 VQDSEKGKNISVT
+1273 
-1286 SDEFE
+1286 
-1291 TYATDYTTS
+1291 
-1300 ADCKQLRIV
+1300 

-1566 SDKRVFIYRDGLAID
+1566 PDKRVFIYRDGLAID

-1620 RNIVTDI
+1620 RNIVTNI

-1679 VDVAPNETYSFS
+1679 VDVTPNETYSFS
-1691 ALAKGGIKSD
+1691 ALAKGGLKDD

-1731 YATDYTTSADCK
+1731 YATDYTTSAECK
-1743 QLRIVCYLERDKWG
+1743 QLRISCYLERDKWG

>member
-41 VTLPRMSGEA
+41 VTLPRMSGDA

-239 GEFHVYRYAVTPDKR
+239 GGFHVYRYAVTPDKR

-493 NTSVDSLSIN
+493 NTSVDSLSIK
-503 GTGANQTFTV
+503 GTGASQTFTV
-513 SASALQSDKPIMI
+513 NASALQSDKPIMI

-560 GKLVLRSGSVRAYVA
+560 GKLVLRGGSVRAYVA

-616 YTVEFKAKV
+616 YTVEFKAKA

-800 QIVDVAPNETYSFSA
+800 QVVDVAPNETYSFSA

-944 ASQTFTVSASALQS
+944 ASQTFTVSASALQ
-958 DKPIKITAP
+958 
-967 AGFSVS
+967 
-973 PAELPYNA
+973 N
-981 ENAEVTVTNTST
+981 
-993 KKGTYGK
+993 
-1000 LVLRSGSV
+1000 
-1008 RAYVA
+1008 
-1013 LSGEG
+1013 
-1018 TPLEQKEISGDNIY
+1018 
-1032 DPASGTFEISEADG
+1032 
-1046 FKPDMSKGYTVEFKA
+1046 
-1061 KVADADMVFSPY
+1061 
-1073 FLTSDGTGFKGY
+1073 
-1085 VSGEGM
+1085 
-1091 GKYNSSS
+1091 
-1098 ELSISNPATHGG
+1098 
-1110 SFYNDDDE
+1110 
-1118 YHVYRY
+1118 
-1124 AVTPDK
+1124 
-1130 RVFIYRD
+1130 
-1137 GLAVD
+1137 
-1142 TVRMA
+1142 
-1147 DLGAQADWTVETG
+1147 
-1160 DYAENLVKN
+1160 
-1169 PGFEGEWN
+1169 
-1177 WSASRNIVTDIE
+1177 
-1189 GWNVSPFDQYN
+1189 
-1200 STQNIANCEIDN
+1200 
-1212 VQDYDNHALEVRRY
+1212 
-1226 MWSDGWAAGE
+1226 
-1236 ISQIVDVAPNET
+1236 
-1248 YSFSALAKGGIKSDG
+1248 
-1263 TILGSLRIRE
+1263 
-1273 VQDSEKGKNISVT
+1273 
-1286 SDEFE
+1286 
-1291 TYATDYTTS
+1291 
-1300 ADCKQLRIV
+1300 
-1309 CYLERDKWGASISAL
+1309 
-1324 TVDNVKLT
+1324 
-1332 GKSRV
+1332 
-1337 YKQMIGYEN
+1337 
-1346 DGAEIEYMKY
+1346 
-1356 DLSGAYAPL
+1356 
-1365 ASSIAVS
+1365 
-1372 SDSLSIKGTGASQ
+1372 
-1385 TFTVSAS
+1385 
-1392 ALQSDKPIKITAPA
+1392 DKPIKITAPA

-1531 KYNSTSELSISNPYM
+1531 KYNSNSELSISNPYM

-1566 SDKRVFIYRDGLAID
+1566 PDKRVFIYRDGLAID

-1632 SPFDQYNSTQTIAN
+1632 NPFDQYNSTQTIAN

-1691 ALAKGGIKSD
+1691 ALAKGGLKDD

-1731 YATDYTTSADCK
+1731 YATDYTTSAECK
-1743 QLRIVCYLERDKWG
+1743 QLRISCYLERDKWG

-1794 YDLTGAY
+1794 YDITGAY

>member
-304 RNIVTD
+304 RNIVAD

-493 NTSVDSLSIN
+493 NTSVDSLSIK
-503 GTGANQTFTV
+503 GTGASQTFTV
-513 SASALQSDKPIMI
+513 NASALQSDKPIMI

-616 YTVEFKAKV
+616 YTVEFKAKA

-800 QIVDVAPNETYSFSA
+800 QVVDVAPNETYSFSA

-923 YAPLASSIAVS
+923 YAPLASA
-934 SDSLSIKGTG
+934 
-944 ASQTFTVSASALQS
+944 
-958 DKPIKITAP
+958 
-967 AGFSVS
+967 
-973 PAELPYNA
+973 
-981 ENAEVTVTNTST
+981 
-993 KKGTYGK
+993 
-1000 LVLRSGSV
+1000 
-1008 RAYVA
+1008 
-1013 LSGEG
+1013 
-1018 TPLEQKEISGDNIY
+1018 
-1032 DPASGTFEISEADG
+1032 
-1046 FKPDMSKGYTVEFKA
+1046 
-1061 KVADADMVFSPY
+1061 
-1073 FLTSDGTGFKGY
+1073 
-1085 VSGEGM
+1085 
-1091 GKYNSSS
+1091 
-1098 ELSISNPATHGG
+1098 
-1110 SFYNDDDE
+1110 
-1118 YHVYRY
+1118 
-1124 AVTPDK
+1124 
-1130 RVFIYRD
+1130 
-1137 GLAVD
+1137 
-1142 TVRMA
+1142 
-1147 DLGAQADWTVETG
+1147 
-1160 DYAENLVKN
+1160 
-1169 PGFEGEWN
+1169 
-1177 WSASRNIVTDIE
+1177 
-1189 GWNVSPFDQYN
+1189 
-1200 STQNIANCEIDN
+1200 
-1212 VQDYDNHALEVRRY
+1212 
-1226 MWSDGWAAGE
+1226 
-1236 ISQIVDVAPNET
+1236 
-1248 YSFSALAKGGIKSDG
+1248 
-1263 TILGSLRIRE
+1263 
-1273 VQDSEKGKNISVT
+1273 
-1286 SDEFE
+1286 
-1291 TYATDYTTS
+1291 
-1300 ADCKQLRIV
+1300 
-1309 CYLERDKWGASISAL
+1309 
-1324 TVDNVKLT
+1324 
-1332 GKSRV
+1332 
-1337 YKQMIGYEN
+1337 
-1346 DGAEIEYMKY
+1346 
-1356 DLSGAYAPL
+1356 
-1365 ASSIAVS
+1365 IAVS

-1566 SDKRVFIYRDGLAID
+1566 PDKRVFIYRDGLAID

-1632 SPFDQYNSTQTIAN
+1632 NPFDQYNSTQTIAN

-1664 YMWNDGWA
+1664 YMWSDGWA
-1672 AGEISQV
+1672 AGEISQI

-1691 ALAKGGIKSD
+1691 ALAKGGLKDD

-1731 YATDYTTSADCK
+1731 YATDYTTSAECK
-1743 QLRIVCYLERDKWG
+1743 QLRISCYLERDKWG

>member
-51 ELRTASNISGTLFIN
+51 GLRTASNISGTLFIN

-175 KGYTVEVKVKASD
+175 NGYTVEVKVKASD

-293 GFEGEWNWSAS
+293 GFEGEWDWSAS

-503 GTGANQTFTV
+503 GTGASQTFTV
-513 SASALQSDKPIMI
+513 NASALQSDKPIMI

-616 YTVEFKAKV
+616 YTVEFKAKA

-934 SDSLSIKGTG
+934 SDSMSIKGTG
-944 ASQTFTVSASALQS
+944 ASQTFTV
-958 DKPIKITAP
+958 
-967 AGFSVS
+967 
-973 PAELPYNA
+973 N
-981 ENAEVTVTNTST
+981 
-993 KKGTYGK
+993 
-1000 LVLRSGSV
+1000 
-1008 RAYVA
+1008 
-1013 LSGEG
+1013 
-1018 TPLEQKEISGDNIY
+1018 
-1032 DPASGTFEISEADG
+1032 
-1046 FKPDMSKGYTVEFKA
+1046 
-1061 KVADADMVFSPY
+1061 
-1073 FLTSDGTGFKGY
+1073 
-1085 VSGEGM
+1085 
-1091 GKYNSSS
+1091 
-1098 ELSISNPATHGG
+1098 
-1110 SFYNDDDE
+1110 
-1118 YHVYRY
+1118 
-1124 AVTPDK
+1124 
-1130 RVFIYRD
+1130 
-1137 GLAVD
+1137 
-1142 TVRMA
+1142 
-1147 DLGAQADWTVETG
+1147 
-1160 DYAENLVKN
+1160 
-1169 PGFEGEWN
+1169 
-1177 WSASRNIVTDIE
+1177 
-1189 GWNVSPFDQYN
+1189 
-1200 STQNIANCEIDN
+1200 
-1212 VQDYDNHALEVRRY
+1212 
-1226 MWSDGWAAGE
+1226 
-1236 ISQIVDVAPNET
+1236 
-1248 YSFSALAKGGIKSDG
+1248 
-1263 TILGSLRIRE
+1263 
-1273 VQDSEKGKNISVT
+1273 
-1286 SDEFE
+1286 
-1291 TYATDYTTS
+1291 
-1300 ADCKQLRIV
+1300 
-1309 CYLERDKWGASISAL
+1309 
-1324 TVDNVKLT
+1324 
-1332 GKSRV
+1332 
-1337 YKQMIGYEN
+1337 
-1346 DGAEIEYMKY
+1346 
-1356 DLSGAYAPL
+1356 
-1365 ASSIAVS
+1365 
-1372 SDSLSIKGTGASQ
+1372 
-1385 TFTVSAS
+1385 AS

-1566 SDKRVFIYRDGLAID
+1566 PDKRVFIYRDGLAID

-1632 SPFDQYNSTQTIAN
+1632 NPFDQYNSTQTIAN

-1664 YMWNDGWA
+1664 YMWSDGWA

-1691 ALAKGGIKSD
+1691 ALAKGGLKDD

-1731 YATDYTTSADCK
+1731 YATDYTTSAECK
-1743 QLRIVCYLERDKWG
+1743 QLRISCYLERDKWG